1 MSKNVGFFIY
11 AIGVYLFL
19 FESYSAPAFSASPAY
34 IKRECAKV
42 TFAMDSLE
50 RTGELSCTSKVP
62 LEKAL
67 LIAVNEEA
75 KRVRNPSFF
84 GVFSRDG
91 RYYFFLLQFD
101 RDKRLG
107 FKPVLPEVGV
117 YVDSE
122 TGQARYIENRNS
134 TFLRPAGHS
143 AMLDHQLKLL
153 VKKYPKYWR
162 SSFRERYSFR
172 EN

>member
-11 AIGVYLFL
+11 AIGVCLFL
-19 FESYSAPAFSASPAY
+19 FESYSAPAFSGSSAY

-62 LEKAL
+62 LEKAS
-67 LIAVNEEA
+67 LIAVNEVKA
-75 KRVRNPSFF
+75 KKGRAPCFF

-122 TGQARYIENRNS
+122 TGQARYIVNRNS
-134 TFLRPAGHS
+134 TFLRPTGNS
-143 AMLDHQLKLL
+143 TMIDNQVKLL
-153 VKKYPKYWR
+153 VKKYPKYWN
-162 SSFRERYSFR
+162 YSFR
-172 EN
+172 QN